1 LKAAVNLLDTQ
12 PGRRWF
18 FAALYVSEGAPM
30 GFIWWALPTLLARQG
45 VSLADITLL
54 TSTATLPW
62 VFKFI
67 AGPLIDASSVRRVP
81 LRTWI
86 LTCQAVMILALVP
99 VALLDWA
106 NDFTLLL
113 ACLVSHAVFA
123 ATQDVAID
131 TLAIRSVPAEEL
143 GRVNGWMQA
152 GMLAGRAAIA
162 AGSLL
167 LVNLAGPA
175 AVIAV
180 LALIIALPML
190 LVMMAIREPAAPA
203 QDATGARS
211 GLAVIAS
218 ATAIVGLL
226 IALTAGAGFE
236 FFSTA
241 IGPLL
246 VDIGA
251 SDNTVSLFF
260 GLLAPGGLIAGALL
274 SASFTDR
281 LGAGRATGAG
291 VLAAD
296 DQRACRTSQRGVAQP
311 ACTLS
316 SGVGHGVHRHRFP
329 DRGVLR
335 PVHAAGPRSVQ
346 RHALFPVHGHDQ
358 RLRSL
363 GRVCRGP
370 DERAAGLCGRVPGAG
385 GGIAAVASAAVEAG
399 SPAPWSGQNNRK
411 FIGLPIDFAK
421 MRFLFAAARGF
432 GACRAVSETT
442 G

>member
-291 VLAAD
+291 VLAAGLMISGLAVLLNAGLLD
-296 DQRACRTSQRGVAQP
+296 HRVFYLP
-311 ACTLS
+311 ALATVYIAIGFLT
-316 SGVGHGVHRHRFP
+316 
-329 DRGVLR
+329 
-335 PVHAAGPRSVQ
+335 AASY
-346 RHALFPVHGHDQ
+346 ALFMQLARGPFSATRFSLFMAMTNGCEAWAGFAGGRMKEPLGYAGAFLVLVVVSLLSLPLLWMLA
-358 RLRSL
+358 RLR
-363 GRVCRGP
+363 RG
-370 DERAAGLCGRVPGAG
+370 AA
-385 GGIAAVASAAVEAG
+385 
-399 SPAPWSGQNNRK
+399 K
-411 FIGLPIDFAK
+411 
-421 MRFLFAAARGF
+421 
-432 GACRAVSETT
+432 TT
-442 G
+442 ENS